1 MFHRR
6 KSTDFSSEVE
16 AHIRLEADRYR
27 EHGMSEEEAL
37 ATARRVF
44 GNVTSSQE
52 RFYESRRW
60 RWWDNLGQDMRLAA
74 RLLKKT
80 PGWTAVAA
88 LTVALGIGSTASIFS
103 IVNAVLIRPLPF
115 PHSEQ
120 VYWVTEWI
128 GRQKQEI
135 SAAGDYLTLR
145 ENTRNLRELAA
156 YNSSGVTWTGPDGPQ
171 SLTAGL
177 VTASFFP
184 LVGVQPIAGRIFGAE
199 EDRPGA
205 ERVVLL
211 SYRLWQQKFGGSAA
225 VVGQTIRLDREPAR
239 VIGILPRGFNFPVEA
254 ELWMPLRLDEA
265 QERERKRMLI
275 VQMLARAPANTG
287 SREVNAELHQLTPI
301 VQRAYPPQFNGN
313 GFIDGM
319 RIYAQPLQEHL
330 TGNLRPVLLVFA
342 GAVGLMLLIVCFNVA
357 NLMLARATTRR
368 REIAVRVALGAPRG
382 RIVSQLAAESLLLAL
397 LGGAAGLG
405 LAVLAI
411 RILNSATR
419 SGLPEISIDFTTAAF
434 AFLTTVLCGLAF
446 GLAPALGSLGFGVR
460 EALQKDSRS
469 ASAGTGLRRV
479 RQSLVVAQL
488 GLSLTLLIGAGLLA
502 KSFLRLRNT
511 DPGFRA
517 ENVLTGRLNLFPKYM
532 TPESQTGFL
541 EQVLAQTLALPG
553 VESAAV
559 VNGMALGSAG
569 GSGIFRIENQPPAP
583 RGQEPRANEIEVSP
597 DYFRVLRVPLIAGR
611 MFSSR
616 DNADAPLAIVVNQAF
631 ARRFFPGEDA
641 VGHRISLTSLTTDP
655 PVWQEIVGV
664 VGDIRQGGLDQTA
677 SPTYYGCFLQQ
688 KMALFGRTGLLVR
701 TSGDPRA
708 LISASHQVASTVD
721 PDEPVFDVKTLE
733 QRLDE
738 SVGSRRFNAALIGC
752 FALIAAIL
760 ASIGVYGVMSY
771 LVMLRTSEICIRM
784 ALGAQPGQVLRSI
797 LREGLVL
804 GTLGAGLGI
813 AGALGLSR
821 YLATLL
827 YGVDPQDPATICAAS
842 VMLFGAVL
850 AACFVPGRRAAHI
863 DPVAALRHE

>member
-1 MFHRR
+1 MFRRR
-6 KSTDFSSEVE
+6 KTTDFSTEIE

-37 ATARRVF
+37 ATARRAF
-44 GNVTSSQE
+44 GNVTWSQE

-60 RWWDNLGQDMRLAA
+60 RWWEQLWQDLRLAA

-88 LTVALGIGSTASIFS
+88 LTVALGIGATAAIFS
-103 IVNAVLIRPLPF
+103 IVNVVLIRPLPF
-115 PHSEQ
+115 PHAGQ
-120 VYWVTEWI
+120 VYWVTEWL
-128 GRQKQEI
+128 GRMKEEI

-145 ENTRNLRELAA
+145 ESARSLTDLAA

-184 LVGVQPIAGRIFGAE
+184 LLGVQPIAGRIFRE
-199 EDRPGA
+199 DEDRPGA
-205 ERVVLL
+205 EHVVLL
-211 SYRLWQQKFGGSAA
+211 SYRLWQQKFAGSAS
-225 VVGQTIRLDREPAR
+225 VVGQAIRLDREPAR
-239 VIGILPRGFNFPVEA
+239 VIGILPRGFNFPPAA
-254 ELWMPLRLDEA
+254 ELWMPLHLDEA

-275 VQMLARAPANTG
+275 VEMLARAPANA
-287 SREVNAELHQLTPI
+287 SAREVNAELHQLTPI
-301 VQRAYPPQFNGN
+301 VQRAYPSSFNGN
-313 GFIDGM
+313 GFTDGM
-319 RIYAQPLQEHL
+319 RIYAQPLQQHL

-382 RIVSQLAAESLLLAL
+382 RIVSQLAAESLLVAL

-405 LAVLAI
+405 LAGLAI
-411 RILNSATR
+411 RILNSAPQ

-434 AFLTTVLCGLAF
+434 AFLITVLCGLAF

-460 EALQKDSRS
+460 EALQKESRS
-469 ASAGTGLRRV
+469 ASAGAGLRRV
-479 RQSLVVAQL
+479 RQALVVAQL

-532 TPESQTGFL
+532 TPESQMGFL
-541 EQVLAQTLALPG
+541 EQVLAQARALPG

-559 VNGMALGSAG
+559 VNGMAVGGAG
-569 GSGIFRIENQPPAP
+569 GSGIFRIQNRPPVP

-597 DYFRVLRVPLIAGR
+597 DYFRVLRVPLLAGR

-641 VGHRISLTSLTTDP
+641 VGHRISLTTDP

-677 SPTYYGCFLQQ
+677 SPTYYGCLLQQ
-688 KMALFGRTGLLVR
+688 KLALFGSTGLLMR
-701 TSGDPRA
+701 TAGDPRA
-708 LISASHQVASTVD
+708 LISASQRTATAVD

-760 ASIGVYGVMSY
+760 AAIGVYGVMSY
-771 LVMLRTSEICIRM
+771 LVTLRTSEICIRM

-804 GTLGAGLGI
+804 GILGAVLGI
-813 AGALGLSR
+813 AGAIGLSR

-827 YGVDPQDPATICAAS
+827 YGVGTQDPGTFCAAAA
-842 VMLFGAVL
+842 MLFGAVL